1 MKKKQ
6 SRDKAA
12 PIQEKDLV
20 SVKGSSEYN
29 IATGEEGGDPNPNDP
44 P

>member
-6 SRDKAA
+6 GRGKAA

-20 SVKGSSEYN
+20 SVKGSSGYN
-29 IATGEEGGDPNPNDP
+29 QAAGEEGGDPNDP

>member
-6 SRDKAA
+6 SREKAA

-20 SVKGSSEYN
+20 SVKGSSGYSQ
-29 IATGEEGGDPNPNDP
+29 AAGEEGGEPNPNDP